1 METVESASTVN
12 QNGSLHLERLPDRL
26 VLELA
31 VMESRMKLG
40 TFSHSGVPIVAMIDA
55 AEERAF
61 NLLAAARKDGAEPAF
76 LRDMLGLI
84 KAGPDAL
91 REVVRLA
98 ERHSGDRSL
107 WLALGE
113 LEFLSPVPVPEQIRD
128 ASMFPQHIRNAA
140 PGMRRI
146 RAARAGRTL
155 PEEEAGSLADVPEA
169 FRRQPVFYFQNRHNV
184 VGHGATVIWPA
195 ASEVMDFELEFG
207 VFIGRDGRNIPRERA
222 RDHVF
227 GYAIYNDFSARDVQA
242 DEMEAGFGPAKG
254 KSFDGAN
261 VIGPWIV
268 TSDDIPDPAAL
279 EASVC
284 VNGELW
290 GRSDSSAMLHDLDS
304 IIAYLSRD
312 EMLTA
317 GEFIG
322 LGTMGQGCG
331 LELGRYLQHGD
342 VVELYVERIGR
353 LRNRVLRGGA

>member
-1 METVESASTVN
+1 
-12 QNGSLHLERLPDRL
+12 
-26 VLELA
+26 
-31 VMESRMKLG
+31 MKLG
-40 TFSHSGVPIVAMIDA
+40 TFSHLGLPVVAMVDA
-55 AEERAF
+55 AGERAF
-61 NLLAAARKDGAEPAF
+61 HLVAAARKDGAEPAF

-91 REVVRLA
+91 REVARLA
-98 ERHSGDRSL
+98 ERYAGERSL

-140 PGMRRI
+140 AGMRRI
-146 RAARAGRTL
+146 RAARAGRAL
-155 PEEEAGSLADVPEA
+155 GEADTRPPADVPEA
-169 FRRQPVFYFQNRHNV
+169 FRRQPIFYFQNRFNV
-184 VGHGATVIWPA
+184 VGHDATVIWPA

-207 VFIGRDGRNIPRERA
+207 VFIGRDGRDIPRERA

-227 GYAIYNDFSARDVQA
+227 GYAIYNDFSARDIQA
-242 DEMEAGFGPAKG
+242 DEMEAGFGPAKA
-254 KSFDGAN
+254 KSFAGAN

-268 TSDDIPDPAAL
+268 TSDDIPDPTAL
-279 EASVC
+279 EASVT

-290 GRSDSSAMLHDLDS
+290 GRSDSSSMLHDLDS

-312 EMLTA
+312 ETLKA

-342 VVELYVERIGR
+342 VVELSVEGIGR

>member
-1 METVESASTVN
+1 M
-12 QNGSLHLERLPDRL
+12 
-26 VLELA
+26 LA
-31 VMESRMKLG
+31 
-40 TFSHSGVPIVAMIDA
+40 
-55 AEERAF
+55 
-61 NLLAAARKDGAEPAF
+61 
-76 LRDMLGLI
+76 LI
-84 KAGPDAL
+84 KAGPEAL
-91 REVVRLA
+91 REVARLA
-98 ERHSGDRSL
+98 EHHSGDRSL
-107 WLALGE
+107 WLPLGE

-140 PGMRRI
+140 AGMRRI
-146 RAARAGRTL
+146 RTARAGRSATDD
-155 PEEEAGSLADVPEA
+155 EAGSRPDVPEA
-169 FRRQPVFYFQNRHNV
+169 FRRQPIFYFQNRFNV
-184 VGHGATVIWPA
+184 VGHDATVTWPA

-207 VFIGRDGRNIPRERA
+207 VFIGRDGRDIPRERA
-222 RDHVF
+222 REHVF

-242 DEMEAGFGPAKG
+242 DEMEAGFGPAKA
-254 KSFDGAN
+254 KSFAGAN
-261 VIGPWIV
+261 AIGPWIV

-279 EASVC
+279 EASVS

-290 GRSDSSAMLHDLDS
+290 GRSDSAGMLHDLDS

-312 EMLTA
+312 EMLKA